1 MFGCEEEINQAGR
14 RLDSARDA
22 LDLAVGEWARAYW
35 DTVVLELERQ
45 WRQMVFRIDNKA

>member
-1 MFGCEEEINQAGR
+1 MPNDEEINLAGR

-22 LDLAVGEWARAYW
+22 LDLAAGEWAKTYW
-35 DTVVLELERQ
+35 DKVVLELERQ